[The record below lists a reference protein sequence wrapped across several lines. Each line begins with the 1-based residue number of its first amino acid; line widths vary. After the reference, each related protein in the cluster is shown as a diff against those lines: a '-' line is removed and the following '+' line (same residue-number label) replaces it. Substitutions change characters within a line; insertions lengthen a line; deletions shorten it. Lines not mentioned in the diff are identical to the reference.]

1 MTPARRRPAP
11 ERSFYETALA
21 EAGREEFEEARELVG
36 IDDEVALLRLLLRQA
51 VERQHEDSRVVEG
64 AVRSLIQALLA
75 QRRLSPQQ
83 ADDLGDS
90 IASVFEQIADL
101 WKEAPDA

>member
-1 MTPARRRPAP
+1 MTARRRRSAP

-21 EAGREEFEEARELVG
+21 EAGREEFEEARELEG
-36 IDDEVALLRLLLRQA
+36 IDDEVALLRLLLRKA
-51 VERQHEDSRVVEG
+51 VEQQHDDSRVVEG